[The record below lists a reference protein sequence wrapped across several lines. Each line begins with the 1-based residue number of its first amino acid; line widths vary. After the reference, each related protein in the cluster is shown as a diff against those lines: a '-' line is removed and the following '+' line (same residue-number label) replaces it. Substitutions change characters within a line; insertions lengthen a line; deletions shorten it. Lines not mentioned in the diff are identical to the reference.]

1 MQKKTYFHE
10 ILYWSS
16 NPEWEVLSFNCFWI
30 LNFLLTSLLNL
41 ATWIHSSDRQALS
54 IQIPPEAALYE
65 DTGSSGFL
73 VLRRHPVSDPRSMM
87 RVRSRSVPRKVVRHP
102 SIPPYTCHLT
112 PRAGPLKDLTS
123 NIKTSDIWHLP
134 HSADLDTVAASSWF
148 FLRRIFLPPI
158 VSLGAP
164 LVLCGPAH
172 SCCRRVSFP
181 TLEVDSTF
189 KVRKAALVDLALF
202 DTFWKFI
209 FSLNLA

>member
-1 MQKKTYFHE
+1 MKT
-10 ILYWSS
+10 LAAVVSWSG
-16 NPEWEVLSFNCFWI
+16 V
-30 LNFLLTSLLNL
+30 
-41 ATWIHSSDRQALS
+41 D
-54 IQIPPEAALYE
+54 IQCPIQDPWWW
-65 DTGSSGFL
+65 
-73 VLRRHPVSDPRSMM
+73 SDP
-87 RVRSRSVPRKVVRHP
+87 RSVPRKVVRHP

-172 SCCRRVSFP
+172 SCCRRVVFP
-181 TLEVDSTF
+181 TLEVESTF
-189 KVRKAALVDLALF
+189 KVRKAALVDQSQVE
-202 DTFWKFI
+202 K
-209 FSLNLA
+209 LNHQIRGIVYYVSQIHHVVKMLTLSPPGE